1 MCIEVDPTSFPD
13 GQENGYMFPK
23 GTVVTLLG
31 HGKKGKRVGFRDTH
45 ENVYVAKLGFADNA
59 FNPLEAG
66 LPREEMPLHSYDPNI
81 RLLGKKSMP
90 QYVDMVRDK
99 YDQPPFSEKE
109 LNKQTPYVLG
119 RKEKL
124 YNDFKW
130 KQYIPGFEAAS
141 NEEKRQKYFKW
152 AAERLVPVGVL
163 AEAVCL
169 AKNQP
174 KVVPIAVKGVCEV
187 ALAADF
193 GDPQRVLPKP
203 GQVLYLTIDGAID
216 QGQRGYLHLLLKG
229 HNNIAWLNAL
239 RIKVV
244 VAPTASEKTVLAVL
258 P

>member
-1 MCIEVDPTSFPD
+1 MSLTFDQLQVGADPNYHTQPLRPGSSQVSGASLSGFAGSGATAPVFEPQSPYTVASANSFYDSGADNSLTPAVSSVCIEVDPTSFPD

-90 QYVDMVRDK
+90 QYVNMVRDK
-99 YDQPPFSEKE
+99 YNQAPFSEKE

-130 KQYIPGFEAAS
+130 KQYI
-141 NEEKRQKYFKW
+141 
-152 AAERLVPVGVL
+152 
-163 AEAVCL
+163 
-169 AKNQP
+169 
-174 KVVPIAVKGVCEV
+174 
-187 ALAADF
+187 
-193 GDPQRVLPKP
+193 
-203 GQVLYLTIDGAID
+203 
-216 QGQRGYLHLLLKG
+216 
-229 HNNIAWLNAL
+229 
-239 RIKVV
+239 
-244 VAPTASEKTVLAVL
+244 
-258 P
+258 